1 MTPLVAR
8 TALVGVAI
16 VLVAA
21 GVLAPVAGTTRVVLL
36 GAAGCC
42 AVLDVLVVRTDR
54 VRRDDRGNAGSPVAV
69 VHPPE
74 RTAVGRTVFDR
85 NPGHAP
91 YGAQGHA
98 PDPDAQVQG
107 HAPEPDDR
115 APGLTRD
122 PDRAPSAPS
131 GGDAPPTDRPPIL
144 LGTTPGGRDVT
155 FDDRA
160 QAHIVVVGTGI
171 LALAVFRA
179 VAAQVHAAAG
189 PTAEARSASSPDL
202 RSVVAPGDVPCPAL
216 PTDTA
221 VVVVDH
227 GAGSDG
233 PPPGRPARTTV
244 VLVPGLSVLPRRW
257 DVAVEVARHGCTVRD
272 HGERRGIPVSPTL
285 PRLGDE
291 GPRPGTPA
299 PRPGTPAPQPGT
311 PAPRPGASAPQ
322 PGTQAPQPAAPWP
335 RLGAPQ

>member
-16 VLVAA
+16 VLVAV
-21 GVLAPVAGTTRVVLL
+21 GVLAPVAGTTRAVLL

-54 VRRDDRGNAGSPVAV
+54 MRRDDRGNAGSPVAV

-74 RTAVGRTVFDR
+74 RTAVGPTVHGR
-85 NPGHAP
+85 SPVHT
-91 YGAQGHA
+91 
-98 PDPDAQVQG
+98 PDS
-107 HAPEPDDR
+107 DDQ
-115 APGLTRD
+115 APGRTRD
-122 PDRAPSAPS
+122 PDCAPSALP

-144 LGTTPGGRDVT
+144 LGTTPGGLDVT

-160 QAHIVVVGTGI
+160 QAHIVVVGTGV

-189 PTAEARSASSPDL
+189 PTAEARSASSSDL

-221 VVVVDH
+221 VVVVDR

-257 DVAVEVARHGCTVRD
+257 DVAVEVTRHGCTVRD

-285 PRLGDE
+285 PRFGDE

-311 PAPRPGASAPQ
+311 PAPRPGASAPR
-322 PGTQAPQPAAPWP
+322 PGTQAPRPAAPRP